1 MLARVN
7 MKKEN
12 MHKYNWSVDCCF
24 WSPYTH
30 SQQMLKIHILFL
42 FFFHPHASLLW
53 KAVTKPVVG
62 AIDSER
68 LGSSHG
74 SGGRA
79 AGGHRWHGSPRE
91 QGGATE
97 SKLNR
102 GEFGWVGSGI
112 GAVQRSWMCGI
123 EAGLALS
130 LCKRVFSSHINVNLC
145 SLQCE

>member
-1 MLARVN
+1 
-7 MKKEN
+7 
-12 MHKYNWSVDCCF
+12 
-24 WSPYTH
+24 
-30 SQQMLKIHILFL
+30 MLKIHILFL

-112 GAVQRSWMCGI
+112 GAVQRS
-123 EAGLALS
+123 
-130 LCKRVFSSHINVNLC
+130 
-145 SLQCE
+145 